1 MDQLSHPYMTTG
13 KIIALIWTFV
23 GKVMSLLFNTLTTF
37 VIALPPRGKHLIF
50 MAAVAVYAQPNKIK
64 SVSTSTF
71 SLSFCYELMRLDVMI
86 LVFWMLN
93 FKPLFSF
100 SFFILTNSLFSS
112 SSFSAIRMVSSAYLR
127 LLVFLLAI
135 LIPTC
140 DSSNLNLTWCT
151 LHIS

>member
-23 GKVMSLLFNTLTTF
+23 GKVMSLLFSTLTTF

-71 SLSFCYELMRLDVMI
+71 SLSFSYELMRLDVMI

>member
-50 MAAVAVYAQPNKIK
+50 MAAVAVCAQPNKIK

>member
-23 GKVMSLLFNTLTTF
+23 GKVMSLLFSTLTTF

>member
-23 GKVMSLLFNTLTTF
+23 GKVMSLLFSTLTTF

-71 SLSFCYELMRLDVMI
+71 SLSFSYELMRLDVMI
-86 LVFWMLN
+86 LVF
-93 FKPLFSF
+93 
-100 SFFILTNSLFSS
+100 
-112 SSFSAIRMVSSAYLR
+112 
-127 LLVFLLAI
+127 
-135 LIPTC
+135 
-140 DSSNLNLTWCT
+140 
-151 LHIS
+151 

>member
-1 MDQLSHPYMTTG
+1 MDQFSRPYMTIG
-13 KIIALIWTFV
+13 KIIILIIWPFV

-37 VIALPPRGKHLIF
+37 VIALPPGSKHLSF
-50 MAAVAVYAQPNKIK
+50 TAAVAVHAKPNKIK

-71 SLSFCYELMRLDVMI
+71 SLSFCHELMRLDVMS

-93 FKPLFSF
+93 FKPAFSL
-100 SFFILTNSLFSS
+100 SFYILINRLFSS
-112 SSFSAIRMVSSAYLR
+112 SSFSAIRVVSAYLR

-140 DSSNLNLTWCT
+140 DSSNLNFTWCT

>member
-71 SLSFCYELMRLDVMI
+71 SLSFSYELMRLDVMI